1 MRTAFGTV
9 AAGLTALATHDL
21 LQKKHTLLHNYP
33 VVGHLRFLLERIG
46 PELRQYIVTSDDEE
60 RPFSR
65 DQRAWVYTSSKRL
78 NNAVSFGTD
87 KDIEHLEGYVV
98 FKHRTFS
105 DVAPPSGV
113 TVESMGKEIGVPAAK
128 VLGGPRGRRHAF
140 RPPSIVNVSAMSFG
154 SLSGTAV
161 EAMNKGC
168 AIAGAMHNAGE
179 GGISSHHQHG
189 ADLIMQI
196 GTAYFGCR
204 DAKGRFD
211 LERLKDVVAANP
223 VKAIEIKLSQGAK
236 PGLGGLLPA
245 AKISPEIAEIRGIP
259 MGQDCASP
267 ARHAEF
273 DSVDS
278 MLDWVELVADATG
291 LPVGIKSAVGEQQF
305 WDELASLMSR
315 KDRGVDF
322 ITIDGGEGGTGA
334 APLLFQDNGALPF
347 RLAFSRVYKTFAL
360 EGGLVDDITFIG
372 GGKLGLPDNA
382 MVAYALGV
390 DMVNVAREAMMSIGC
405 IQAQKCHT
413 DKCPTGIATQ
423 NQRLASGLDTSL
435 KSVRLANYVD
445 TLRRELLKVSEAVGV
460 LHPSLIDA
468 DDIEV
473 LLGVRKATPLR
484 TIYGYQP
491 KWGRIGNHLGEEIS
505 AIMRPTA
512 PEHTSVAPSV
522 TAQG

>member
-1 MRTAFGTV
+1 MHDR
-9 AAGLTALATHDL
+9 AG
-21 LQKKHTLLHNYP
+21 
-33 VVGHLRFLLERIG
+33 
-46 PELRQYIVTSDDEE
+46 
-60 RPFSR
+60 
-65 DQRAWVYTSSKRL
+65 
-78 NNAVSFGTD
+78 
-87 KDIEHLEGYVV
+87 
-98 FKHRTFS
+98 
-105 DVAPPSGV
+105 
-113 TVESMGKEIGVPAAK
+113 
-128 VLGGPRGRRHAF
+128 AF
-140 RPPSIVNVSAMSFG
+140 RPNSIVNVSA
-154 SLSGTAV
+154 LSYGALGTPAL
-161 EAMNKGC
+161 EALNMGAREAGC
-168 AIAGAMHNAGE
+168 WQNTGE
-179 GGISSHHQHG
+179 GGLTEAHAGG
-189 ADLIMQI
+189 ADIVFQI
-196 GTAYFGCR
+196 GTGYFGCR
-204 DAKGRFD
+204 DADGNFSMAHLLDTIAR
-211 LERLKDVVAANP
+211 AP
-223 VKAIEIKLSQGAK
+223 VKMLEVKLSQGAK
-236 PGLGGLLPA
+236 PGHGGILPA
-245 AKISPEIAEIRGIP
+245 VKVTPEVARHRGVTP
-259 MGQDCASP
+259 GVDSVTP
-267 ARHAEF
+267 ARHSAFHDVPTMIEFIERLAAE
-273 DSVDS
+273 
-278 MLDWVELVADATG
+278 TG
-291 LPVGIKSAVGEQQF
+291 LPVGIKSAVGQMDF
-305 WDELASLMSR
+305 WDDLARAMSD
-315 KDRGVDF
+315 DRSIGPDF
-322 ITIDGGEGGTGA
+322 VTIDGGEGGTGA

-360 EGGLVDDITFIG
+360 EGLVDDITFIG

-491 KWGRIGNHLGEEIS
+491 KWGRIGSHLGEEIS